1 MPIYQF
7 KALTRGGELQ
17 EGEIQ
22 AMDEQS
28 ALQALQARGH
38 IPLSATSTRQA
49 TPVSRHDS
57 LIESFTQQLMYLLDA
72 GVNLERALE
81 ILQQHPDLTRQL
93 PLSEILQALRGGHS
107 FSQALADYPALFSPL
122 YLSLV
127 QAAEATGDLAEG
139 LATVHR
145 YQEHSRQ
152 LKETLS
158 GALIYPMILALV
170 SIASILIIL
179 LFVIPQF
186 ADILD
191 GMRQTLPL
199 HTQLVLD
206 ISAGLRNQGHWLAL
220 GLAASLIALSLAQRS
235 PVLTPLLDR
244 LRLHLPIVGP
254 LLIEAELSRFNRSL
268 GTLLS
273 KGTPMLPALQIARQ
287 TLQLAPLQQLFAH
300 CHQQLR
306 DGQQLSPLL
315 DSSKQIPA
323 IMSQLVQVGEETGQL
338 GPMLL
343 KLADIQDRQISTRL
357 RKLISILEPLL
368 IISLGLIIALLVLS
382 MLSAII
388 GINNISF

>member
-287 TLQLAPLQQLFAH
+287 TLAASGYL
-300 CHQQLR
+300 C
-306 DGQQLSPLL
+306 
-315 DSSKQIPA
+315 
-323 IMSQLVQVGEETGQL
+323 
-338 GPMLL
+338 
-343 KLADIQDRQISTRL
+343 
-357 RKLISILEPLL
+357 
-368 IISLGLIIALLVLS
+368 
-382 MLSAII
+382 
-388 GINNISF
+388 